1 MSKAKITSK
10 ASKKKAVKSAKLVG
24 STTTRKSGRSRKSTH
39 YKQGKPLLQI
49 AYDVV
54 GNGFTF
60 TIDKN
65 GKIENKFRVDAES
78 ILNIMGVPIL
88 AKPI

>member
-1 MSKAKITSK
+1 MSKTKNARKPSIK
-10 ASKKKAVKSAKLVG
+10 RKAVKSAKNAGLK
-24 STTTRKSGRSRKSTH
+24 TATKKSSRAKHT

-60 TIDKN
+60 TIDRN
-65 GKIENKFRVDAES
+65 GQIENRFKVDAES

>member
-1 MSKAKITSK
+1 MSKTKITSK

-24 STTTRKSGRSRKSTH
+24 STTTRKSSRSRRSAN

-60 TIDKN
+60 IWFCSLSSCFVLN
-65 GKIENKFRVDAES
+65 LKILS
-78 ILNIMGVPIL
+78 SLIILL
-88 AKPI
+88 YFK

>member
-24 STTTRKSGRSRKSTH
+24 STTTRKSGRSRRSAN

-65 GKIENKFRVDAES
+65 GKIENRFRVDAES
-78 ILNIMGVPIL
+78 ILNMMGVPIL

>member
-1 MSKAKITSK
+1 MSKTKIASK
-10 ASKKKAVKSAKLVG
+10 SSKKKAVKSAKLVG
-24 STTTRKSGRSRKSTH
+24 STTTRKSNRSRKSTH

-60 TIDKN
+60 TIDNN
-65 GKIENKFRVDAES
+65 GRIENKFRVDAES